1 MKLRYRIHL
10 PGILFILLTVFV
22 GLAAAQRPNNLV
34 VWSFGVLLAL
44 ILVSGVVGSS
54 MMRKLQV
61 RRLEVRRA
69 AAGEPL
75 ELRYVVENRSRRR
88 SAFALQVR
96 EVDARGRPVAF
107 PMLAAQSFG
116 WINRV
121 GPGASQ
127 ACDAVL
133 WPATRGVIDLRR
145 IRITSRFPFGF
156 NDRAMDLDHP
166 HRIVVQPR
174 THPVR
179 EEMFRAVTTGGP
191 GGFGISRRPGVGED
205 FYSVRE
211 FKPGDSIRQIA
222 WKRSGISEDP
232 LVIQR
237 SMSCPPRLRVVVD
250 LSREPGDLRF
260 DAGSG
265 VSAED
270 LEERAITMAAS
281 LASAAEQHG
290 VEFGL
295 TVLGVDVPSIP
306 VRRGAWHRER
316 VLTALSVIDLSH
328 PRKPRTPP
336 EPGDEERCSLVVVHP
351 AGIDPDLLPDRAWH
365 YSATRIDQVL
375 DLESRSAS
383 RGESRSPVPVG
394 EVLA

>member
-54 MMRKLQV
+54 MMRKLRV
-61 RRLEVRRA
+61 RRLEVRKA
-69 AAGEPL
+69 TAGEPL

-88 SAFALQVR
+88 SAFALQIK
-96 EVDARGRPVAF
+96 EVDERGRSVAF

-116 WINRV
+116 WVTRL

-127 ACDAVL
+127 VCDSVL
-133 WPATRGVIDLRR
+133 WPATRGVVDLRR
-145 IRITSRFPFGF
+145 IRIASRFPFGF

-166 HRIVVQPR
+166 HQILVQPR
-174 THPVR
+174 IHPVR
-179 EEMFRAVTTGGP
+179 EEMVRAVTTGEP

-222 WKRSGISEDP
+222 WKRSGVSEDP

-260 DAGSG
+260 DGDSG
-265 VSAED
+265 TSAED
-270 LEERAITMAAS
+270 LEERAITIAAS
-281 LASAAEQHG
+281 LVSAAERHG

-295 TVLGVDVPSIP
+295 TVLGAGVPSIP
-306 VRRGAWHRER
+306 VRRGHWHRER
-316 VLTALSVIDLSH
+316 VLTALSVIDLSR
-328 PRKPRTPP
+328 PREPRNAPDL
-336 EPGDEERCSLVVVHP
+336 GDEERCSLVVLHP
-351 AGIDPDLLPDRAWH
+351 AGIDPGPFPERASH

-375 DLESRSAS
+375 DLESPATPL
-383 RGESRSPVPVG
+383 GDSRSPRSVG

>member
-54 MMRKLQV
+54 MMRKLKV
-61 RRLEVRRA
+61 RRPEVRRA
-69 AAGEPL
+69 VVGEPL

-88 SAFALQVR
+88 SAFALQVK
-96 EVDARGRPVAF
+96 EVDERGRALAF
-107 PMLAAQSFG
+107 PMLAAQSYG
-116 WINRV
+116 WITRV

-127 ACDAVL
+127 ACGSVL

-166 HRIVVQPR
+166 HQILVHPR

-179 EEMFRAVTTGGP
+179 EEVFRAVTTGGP

-237 SMSCPPRLRVVVD
+237 SMSCPPRVRVVVD
-250 LSREPGDLRF
+250 LSREPAELRF
-260 DAGSG
+260 DAGTG
-265 VSAED
+265 LSAED
-270 LEERAITMAAS
+270 LEERAITIAAS
-281 LASAAEQHG
+281 LASVAEQHG

-295 TVLGVDVPSIP
+295 TVLGAGVPSIP
-306 VRRGAWHRER
+306 VRRGRWHRER
-316 VLTALSVIDLSH
+316 VLTALSLIDLSR
-328 PRKPRTPP
+328 PREPRDAP
-336 EPGDEERCSLVVVHP
+336 ELGDEERCSLVVLHP
-351 AGIDPDLLPDRAWH
+351 AGIDPALLPDRALH
-365 YSATRIDQVL
+365 YSATRMDQVL
-375 DLESRSAS
+375 DVESPATPRV
-383 RGESRSPVPVG
+383 ESRSPLPEG
-394 EVLA
+394 GVLA